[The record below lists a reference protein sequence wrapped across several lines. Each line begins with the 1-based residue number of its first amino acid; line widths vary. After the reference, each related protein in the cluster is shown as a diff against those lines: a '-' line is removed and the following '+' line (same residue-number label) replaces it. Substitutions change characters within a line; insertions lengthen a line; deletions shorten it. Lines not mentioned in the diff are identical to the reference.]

1 MGHTPRYIPG
11 DYLMVCDRT
20 GYVIRASEAKKEWTG
35 HIVRSQSWE
44 TRHAQD
50 FVRGIPDNQTVPE
63 ARPDSDIEQT
73 LGALS
78 TTINST
84 LPQEAGDTSIT
95 VVSTTGILAG
105 HSLHIVLDSGN
116 VQFCVVL
123 SITSATVLVLT
134 TATKLQ
140 GRSSAGNAV
149 IDLSAVTAVTL

>member
-1 MGHTPRYIPG
+1 MGHIPKYIPG

-20 GYVIRASEAKKEWTG
+20 GYVIRSSEARKEWTG
-35 HIVRSQSWE
+35 HIVRQQSWE
-44 TRHAQD
+44 PRHAQD

-63 ARPDSDIEQT
+63 ARPDSDVEQT
-73 LGALS
+73 VGALS

-95 VVSTTGILAG
+95 VASTTGILAG
-105 HSLHIVLDSGN
+105 HNLHIVLDSGN

-123 SITSATVLVLT
+123 SITSSTVLVLT

-140 GRSSAGNAV
+140 ARASAGNAV
-149 IDLSAVTAVTL
+149 IDLSAVTAVSL